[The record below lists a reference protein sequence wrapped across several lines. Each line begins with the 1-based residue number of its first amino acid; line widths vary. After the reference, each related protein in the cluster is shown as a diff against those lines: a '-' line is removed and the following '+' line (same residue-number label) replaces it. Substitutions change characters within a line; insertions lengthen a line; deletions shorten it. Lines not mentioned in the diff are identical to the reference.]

1 MRRFRIRAGDRCW
14 INIASMRRDT
24 EATNQKFTDKCK
36 ATVAEAL
43 ARLPGPQGERFV
55 TVFEHG
61 SLLVEVYA
69 PRGAVDP
76 QKPHTRDE
84 VYVVVGG
91 SGEFLVGESRQGFGP
106 GDLLFAAA
114 GETHRFENFSD
125 DLVVWVIFYGPEG
138 GEATTSADASFIE
151 K

>member
-1 MRRFRIRAGDRCW
+1 M
-14 INIASMRRDT
+14 
-24 EATNQKFTDKCK
+24 NQKFTDKRK
-36 ATVAEAL
+36 ATTAEAL

-55 TVFEHG
+55 TVLEHG
-61 SLLVEVYA
+61 SLLVELYA

-84 VYVVVGG
+84 VYVVAQG
-91 SGEFLVGESRQGFGP
+91 SGDFVVGQSRQPFGP

-114 GETHRFENFSD
+114 GEAHRFENFGD

-138 GEATTSADASFIE
+138 GEAAASANAGSPRN
-151 K
+151 